1 MMASTDFN
9 LSRQSEVPSLNGW
22 FCRNMSMIRLFV
34 GSVLLLATVAAAGE
48 AAADP
53 GASGSAADAA
63 YPTEYWTSDKDGWSV
78 KTATCGDALCAY
90 LVDFKLKPT
99 DPPGYQPVDEHNP
112 DRTRRQDKMCGHMMM
127 GDFHPSKSSGA
138 TWDGG
143 WIYDPD
149 SGTTYDGKI
158 TIVDQNTVKLRGFIG
173 ISLLGRTL
181 VLRRQA
187 ELPNQCTSQN
197 GEK

>member
-1 MMASTDFN
+1 MPIFLAAS
-9 LSRQSEVPSLNGW
+9 
-22 FCRNMSMIRLFV
+22 
-34 GSVLLLATVAAAGE
+34 LASDLAE
-48 AAADP
+48 
-53 GASGSAADAA
+53 SAADQVPAP

-78 KTATCGDALCAY
+78 KTAPCDSGLCAY

-112 DRTRRQDKMCGHMMM
+112 NPARRQDKMCGHIMM
-127 GDFHPSKSSGA
+127 GGFQASKSAGT

-187 ELPNQCTSQN
+187 ELPKQCTGQT
-197 GEK
+197 GK

>member
-1 MMASTDFN
+1 M
-9 LSRQSEVPSLNGW
+9 QSKHLYAVGL
-22 FCRNMSMIRLFV
+22 LFV
-34 GSVLLLATVAAAGE
+34 AAHVARP
-48 AAADP
+48 AAADEVAP
-53 GASGSAADAA
+53 AP
-63 YPTEYWTSDKDGWSV
+63 YPTEYWTSDKDGWTV
-78 KTATCGDALCAY
+78 KTAPCDSGLCAY

-99 DPPGYQPVDEHNP
+99 DPPGYEPVDENNP
-112 DRTRRQDKMCGHMMM
+112 DPAKRHDKMCGHIMM
-127 GDFHPSKSSGA
+127 GGFIWSKSSDT

-173 ISLLGRTL
+173 ISLLGKTL

-187 ELPNQCTSQN
+187 EMPKQCTIQA
-197 GEK
+197 GAQ